1 MPLLSTGNILIR
13 RYIMTRKLKLME
25 ISVNHFLLKRQD
37 EKLRKDGSKKETK
50 DNFRRKEEI

>member
-1 MPLLSTGNILIR
+1 
-13 RYIMTRKLKLME
+13 ME
-25 ISVNHFLLKRQD
+25 ISVNHFLLERQD